1 MLSVYI
7 PVVLASMTTED
18 FVREVFKINKIGT
31 VSHVDFVFN
40 GTKYSAYVHFS
51 EWESNSS
58 AEAFKCLMEEEKAS
72 RIYFDYPAD
81 YEYKTGYWICLKN
94 KSTKTNHQT
103 PKVRIDVSGLQD
115 AEDVYEEE
123 EEEEEDVYEEE
134 EELAALYE
142 NDVRL
147 TKELAAL
154 QENDVRLTKELAAL
168 QEHEEEEDEDA
179 WMDELMEDDADTE
192 SEAWDFMMEE
202 LAKEEAAN
210 ANYVRSLEE
219 EVAHLHRMLQI
230 NAENAYYA
238 QNAWNHERT
247 HLINTARHFEN
258 AANELYLTNRSLSGF
273 LQNPAPL

>member
-31 VSHVDFVFN
+31 VSHVDFVSN

-94 KSTKTNHQT
+94 KSTKTKHT
-103 PKVRIDVSGLQD
+103 PKVRIDVTGLQD
-115 AEDVYEEE
+115 AEEDVYEEE

-134 EELAALYE
+134 E
-142 NDVRL
+142 
-147 TKELAAL
+147 
-154 QENDVRLTKELAAL
+154 
-168 QEHEEEEDEDA
+168 DA
-179 WMDELMEDDADTE
+179 WMDDLMENDADTE

-202 LAKEEAAN
+202 LAKEDAEKAEAT
-210 ANYVRSLEE
+210 ANYVRTLEE
-219 EVAHLHRMLQI
+219 EVAYLQHMLKI

-247 HLINTARHFEN
+247 HLINTARHFET